1 MEELQATNSNLPSFD
16 YSKVDM
22 ETANYLQ
29 DRYGDMQ
36 RHYQKARY
44 EIACELAKAHDLL
57 AKKGY
62 GCFYEWCESIGFDG
76 NTVKKE
82 LRFYNLIGSNL
93 PKQPLIESL
102 PKSLQDEIARPSAPP
117 ELQQKVFDGEI
128 TTHKQWQAEKKAL
141 QDRAEQAEAR
151 ADQAEQENAAL
162 TEQYDA
168 QAQEIAGYKDTIR
181 RQADEIANGD
191 SEELAKE
198 KQKRIEAEQQIAWLK
213 QNPPEPKDYRANK
226 RRIEELERDV
236 ATYKAHEEGLTLQQ
250 KAMIDAE
257 VAKYKNTASEEIH
270 KSMRIMDLVN
280 AVMNLPKNMEI
291 ADYAESHIR
300 QSVGAEARAKAEIE
314 KVIIDLQVI
323 HDELDKYIHK
333 ERKLQVVK

>member
-117 ELQQKVFDGEI
+117 ELQQKVLDGEI

-151 ADQAEQENAAL
+151 AEQVEQENATL
-162 TEQYDA
+162 TEQYNA
-168 QAQEIAGYKDTIR
+168 QAQELQDLKDNPTVVEVVPSDYNEIKTGYGNLQSKCRNLQSANESYARANENLR
-181 RQADEIANGD
+181 RQ
-191 SEELAKE
+191 LAEKE
-198 KQKRIEAEQQIAWLK
+198 
-213 QNPPEPKDYRANK
+213 
-226 RRIEELERDV
+226 
-236 ATYKAHEEGLTLQQ
+236 AHESGMSLQE
-250 KAMIDAE
+250 MAE
-257 VAKYKNTASEEIH
+257 ENEAFSEYI
-270 KSMRIMDLVN
+270 KS
-280 AVMNLPKNMEI
+280 K
-291 ADYAESHIR
+291 H
-300 QSVGAEARAKAEIE
+300 
-314 KVIIDLQVI
+314 
-323 HDELDKYIHK
+323 
-333 ERKLQVVK
+333 